1 MAVLARKDITKIKKE
16 YSKQINYIKKK
27 VFENYNKLMNAY
39 FIKRINEVKYIKI
52 QQQILFL

>member
-16 YSKQINYIKKK
+16 YSKLINYNKKK
-27 VFENYNKLMNAY
+27 VLENYNKLMNAY

-52 QQQILFL
+52 